1 MTRQPLVLVAAA
13 LALAAGTFALRLAL
27 LLRSRISLPPR
38 AQDLLE
44 TAAVVVLAAL
54 VATTALTTGHHL
66 AGAARPLG
74 VLAGGMA
81 AWRKAPFVVVI
92 LIAAG
97 TTALLRLRGAG
108 EQRGRGPTPRRRPAA
123 PGRAAVRG
131 RPGAS
136 RAGT

>member
-13 LALAAGTFALRLAL
+13 LALAAGTFAIRLAGP

-54 VATTALTTGHHL
+54 VATTALTAGHHL

-81 AWRKAPFVVVI
+81 AWRKAPFVLVI

-97 TTALLRLRGAG
+97 TTALLRRLGAG
-108 EQRGRGPTPRRRPAA
+108 
-123 PGRAAVRG
+123 
-131 RPGAS
+131 
-136 RAGT
+136 

>member
-1 MTRQPLVLVAAA
+1 VTRQPLVLVAAV
-13 LALAAGTFALRLAL
+13 LALAAGTFALRLAGP

-81 AWRKAPFVVVI
+81 ACRKAPFVVVI

-97 TTALLRLRGAG
+97 TTALLWRLGAG
-108 EQRGRGPTPRRRPAA
+108 
-123 PGRAAVRG
+123 
-131 RPGAS
+131 
-136 RAGT
+136 